1 MEDGTFV
8 DTTPPNYQISSL
20 AMKAIGADIVVR
32 ILFLI
37 PCQEPDRSIPSKRAR
52 LSFKITDRER

>member
-8 DTTPPNYQISSL
+8 GTTRPNCQISSL
-20 AMKAIGADIVVR
+20 AMKAIGADIVVG

-37 PCQEPDRSIPSKRAR
+37 PSQKHGF
-52 LSFKITDRER
+52 L